1 MDAIRTMIRPD
12 GRCFVSFDANPV
24 EVRGQLEE
32 LERDVYATVDEA
44 DAEAR
49 RLHEQLGFVVNRR
62 ESNYL
67 IPTDPQITGLGGV
80 EAADGFVLVG
90 ADRVDANRLR
100 VLDDAL
106 RQDVPGT
113 DGWRWD
119 DADFR
124 EETFESSYFDPAT
137 YLLAVEE
144 ANGELAGLVRVW
156 NNPGTPRLGLI
167 AVLPSYRR
175 RGLARA
181 LLARAFGVLHD
192 RGQAEVS
199 AEVDDANTAS
209 TTLLTG
215 LGAHRTGG
223 SLELIRLR
231 GSSIETP

>member
-1 MDAIRTMIRPD
+1 MRAIRTMIRPD

-24 EVRGQLEE
+24 EVREQLEE
-32 LERDVYATVDEA
+32 LARDLYATVDEA

-67 IPTDPQITGLGGV
+67 IPTDPQITGLRGV
-80 EAADGFVLVG
+80 EAPRGFVLVG

-113 DGWRWD
+113 DGWRWGE
-119 DADFR
+119 ADFR
-124 EETFESSYFDPAT
+124 EETFESPQFDPAT
-137 YLLAVEE
+137 YLVAVEE
-144 ANGELAGLVRVW
+144 TSGELAGLVRVW

-175 RGLARA
+175 RCLART
-181 LLARAFGVLHD
+181 LLGRAFGVLHD

-199 AEVDDANTAS
+199 AEVDDANVAS
-209 TTLLTG
+209 TTLLTA
-215 LGAHRTGG
+215 LGARRTGG
-223 SLELIRLR
+223 SLELIRR
-231 GSSIETP
+231 RRSFSQTP